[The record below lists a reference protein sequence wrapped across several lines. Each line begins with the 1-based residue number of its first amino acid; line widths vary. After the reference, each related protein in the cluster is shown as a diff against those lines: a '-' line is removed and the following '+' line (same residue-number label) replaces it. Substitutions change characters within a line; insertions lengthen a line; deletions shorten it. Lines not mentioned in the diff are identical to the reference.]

1 MGAIAS
7 LLILLLWLFVIVIL
21 VRVVFSWVNPSS
33 SSYGRTSYGSRSY
46 GRRSSGFLATVSDLA
61 YRITEPVLAPVRRWV
76 PPVSGMD
83 LSPLV
88 VTVACYFLINALGY
102 VN

>member
-7 LLILLLWLFVIVIL
+7 FLILVLWLFVIVIL
-21 VRVVFSWVNPSS
+21 VRVVLSWVNPSATI
-33 SSYGRTSYGSRSY
+33 YRGRNY
-46 GRRSSGFLATVSDLA
+46 GRRSSGVGGLAATVSDLA

-88 VTVACYFLINALGY
+88 VTLACYFLINALGY
-102 VN
+102 LN

>member
-7 LLILLLWLFVIVIL
+7 LLSFVLWLFVLVIL
-21 VRVVFSWVNPSS
+21 VRVVISWVAPSP
-33 SSYGRTSYGSRSY
+33 SSYGRSGY
-46 GRRSSGFLATVSDLA
+46 GRRPNGFVAMISNLS
-61 YRITEPVLAPVRRWV
+61 YRITEPVLGPVRRRL

-102 VN
+102 LN

>member
-7 LLILLLWLFVIVIL
+7 LLILVLWLFVIVIL
-21 VRVVFSWVNPSS
+21 VRVVFSWVNPA
-33 SSYGRTSYGSRSY
+33 SSYGGRSY
-46 GRRSSGFLATVSDLA
+46 GRRPSGVGGLAATVNDLSI
-61 YRITEPVLAPVRRWV
+61 RITEPVLAPVRRRL

-102 VN
+102 LN

>member
-7 LLILLLWLFVIVIL
+7 FLSLLIWLFVIVIL
-21 VRVVFSWVNPSS
+21 VRVVISWVAP
-33 SSYGRTSYGSRSY
+33 YPTGYARSGY
-46 GRRSSGFLATVSDLA
+46 GRRSGGFLAAVGGLA
-61 YRITEPVLAPVRRWV
+61 YRITEPVLAPVRRRL

-102 VN
+102 AH